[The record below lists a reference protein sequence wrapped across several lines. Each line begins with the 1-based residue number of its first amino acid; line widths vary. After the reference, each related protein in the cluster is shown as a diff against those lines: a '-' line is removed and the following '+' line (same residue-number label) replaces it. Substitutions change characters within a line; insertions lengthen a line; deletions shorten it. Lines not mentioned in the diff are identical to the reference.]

1 MIRVQVSCIALLN
14 DKIVMIKKKDKT
26 SAVHGYFIPPG
37 GHVEL
42 HETLEQA
49 CKREMFEETGLIV
62 DDLELRGV
70 SFIAHT
76 SDYHSVCFWYMT
88 RNVKGK
94 LELKE
99 PEKLTPHLVEIE
111 TLYYNKEVTDY
122 HRAFIKEIVEKG
134 NFLNGIVEWCKPD
147 NSIKWSILENTP
159 KNPEYP
165 RYNKEV
171 SIMEKI

>member
-1 MIRVQVSCIALLN
+1 MREKLLHFPCVSRIHS
-14 DKIVMIKKKDKT
+14 T
-26 SAVHGYFIPPG
+26 SERKNPPDFR
-37 GHVEL
+37 
-42 HETLEQA
+42 
-49 CKREMFEETGLIV
+49 REGAKCE
-62 DDLELRGV
+62 
-70 SFIAHT
+70 FIAHT

-165 RYNKEV
+165 RYNKEDNHGEHSTKAV
-171 SIMEKI
+171 DDGKRPADCRTDGIT